1 MQHAGAGQIADI
13 SAFASE
19 KSPILEA
26 FDGATDMPVRN
37 YRGLLYTA
45 RATSPII

>member
-1 MQHAGAGQIADI
+1 MQHTVAGQIPEI
-13 SAFASE
+13 SAVAAE

-26 FDGATDMPVRN
+26 FDSAADIAVRN

>member
-1 MQHAGAGQIADI
+1 MQYTGAGQIAEI
-13 SAFASE
+13 SAVAAE

-26 FDGATDMPVRN
+26 FDSASDIAVRN